1 VPKDR
6 KSTPAVPSPD
16 ALELFHPAV
25 RDWFAA
31 VFAAPTRP
39 QVAGWPAIARGEST
53 LILAPTGTGKTLAAF
68 LWCINRIMFSPVPAE
83 QQRCRVLY
91 ISPIKALA
99 VDVERNLRAPL
110 VGIAQAAERRGAGYH
125 LPAVSI
131 RTGDTPPG
139 ERARFQRHPADILIT
154 TPESL
159 YLLLTSSAR
168 DALRSVEVVVIDEI
182 HAMVPTKRGTHLA
195 LSIERLEHLAG
206 RPLQRIGLSAT
217 QRPLEEVAHFLGG
230 ADLAKQKEAQQ
241 AAVGEAATRDKQ
253 KALAAEDPE
262 SSAGEFSRPEAV
274 PETAHDVSEEALAEF
289 ESAAFAP
296 VYRPIT
302 IVDASEPKRLD
313 LRVEVPVEDM
323 AKLAELDDL
332 PSGPASQAPVRRSI
346 WSAIHPK
353 LLKHIRAHRST
364 LIFVN
369 SRRLAERISGA
380 INELAGETLVRAHHG
395 SVAVAQ
401 RKEIEDRLKLGT
413 LRGIVATSSL
423 ELGIDMGAIDLVLQ
437 IESPPSVASG
447 MQRVGRASH
456 HVGATSNAVIF
467 PKFRADLIAC
477 AAITR
482 AMYQGQV
489 ESVHYPRNP
498 LDVLAQQIV
507 AIVSLEEWTVEA
519 LFGLVRAAAPY
530 AALTRTIFDS
540 VLDMLSGRY
549 PSDEFADL
557 RPRLTWDRL
566 TNKLTSRQGSQRVA
580 IINGGTIPDRGLYGV
595 FLAGAARGARV
606 GELDEEMVFESR
618 QGDTIILGAS
628 TWRIEEISHNQ
639 VIVSPAPGEPG
650 RMPFWKGEAAGRPAE
665 FGRKI
670 GEMTRELVRL
680 PRPVAFT
687 KLVEEHSLDS
697 NAAENLLKY
706 LEDQSA
712 ATGRIPSDED
722 IVIEICRDEM
732 GDRRVCVL
740 TPFGTP
746 IHAPWCMAVTA
757 KLRAERGLEVES
769 MWSDDGFVLR
779 VPDSD
784 ETIASED
791 LLPTPTEF
799 KELVLRQLGST
810 SLFAAKFREA
820 AARALLLPKRRPGI
834 RAPLWQQRK
843 RASDLLAVAAQFS
856 TFPMLLEAY
865 RECIRDVFDLPAAAS
880 ILAAIQRGA
889 IRVTHVESD
898 RPSPF
903 AASLLFSY
911 VANYIYEGDAPLA
924 ERRAQALSI
933 DQSQL
938 EELLGDSDL
947 RELLDAAALDEV
959 EARLQSREP
968 EYRARHADGV
978 HDLLLKLGDLSETE
992 IVARSETPEIAATI
1006 PELVNARRAVRVRVG
1021 GDSRYIAVEYASR
1034 YRDAL
1039 GTPLPPGLA
1048 EVFLAGSAD
1057 PLREIVR
1064 RYARTHGPFTTADVA
1079 ARYGLAPAA
1088 VETALH
1094 ALHGLGKLLE
1104 GEFRPGGTHREWCDP
1119 EVLQQI
1125 RRKSLARLRR
1135 EIEPV
1140 EQKTFARLAA
1150 RWQGVTVR
1158 RRGLEALVDTVE
1170 NLQGAALLASELERE
1185 ILPAR
1190 IAEYRHGDLDTV
1202 LASGQVVWVGVEQVG
1217 DRDGRVALYLTE
1229 SLPLLL
1235 PPQQLRSQVLL
1246 DGVAAQPS
1254 RKAVQILEFLARN
1267 GASFFAG
1274 IHAALG
1280 GGFPGET
1287 RDALWELVW
1296 SGQITNDTFHPLR
1309 DLLRP
1314 RETKHERGANLG
1326 GAPGSPEF
1334 LRRLRSRTGGG
1345 GPAQGRW
1352 SLLRPAA
1359 SAGVG
1364 AEAPLVGN
1372 VAGDP
1377 PNAAAAL
1384 PSTVTQWSA
1393 NLAQQLLVRHG
1404 IVLRE
1409 TAIAEN
1415 IPRGYPTIY
1424 PALKTMEDS
1433 GWVRRG
1439 MFVAGLG
1446 AAQFAMPGAVD
1457 MLRSL
1462 RSEPQTPE
1470 VLFLAATD
1478 PANPYGTLLPWPRK
1492 DSEDSVDGA
1501 AARNM
1506 GREAVD
1512 GGAKKPPIGRKSAE
1526 ETRALVVG
1534 AASAPSL
1541 PAMSRTRGAGV
1552 ILINGELAAFFRRRH
1567 PAIRVFLP
1575 ESEPQ
1580 LTHFAR
1586 ELAKKFAE
1594 VAIRRQGRRTGLLIG
1609 SINEV
1614 LAREHFLAR
1623 YLEEA
1628 GFVNTALGFQMRR
1641 VTPMAMAE
1649 AEDAADAAATEE
1661 AANDNDPDDAD
1672 PKITGT
1678 A

>member
-1 VPKDR
+1 MPKHH
-6 KSTPAVPSPD
+6 KLASEPASPPAT

-25 RDWFAA
+25 RDWFEA
-31 VFAAPTRP
+31 VFTAPTRP
-39 QVAGWPAIARGEST
+39 QAAGWPAIARGEST

-68 LWCINRIMFSPVPAE
+68 LWCIHRIMFTPIPAE
-83 QQRCRVLY
+83 ARRCRVVY

-110 VGIAQAAERRGAGYH
+110 VGIAQAAQRRGAEFH
-125 LPAVSI
+125 QPAISI
-131 RTGDTPPG
+131 RTGDTPPA

-159 YLLLTSSAR
+159 YLLLTSNAR

-182 HAMVPTKRGTHLA
+182 HALVPTKRGSHLA
-195 LSIERLEHLAG
+195 LSMERLEHLVG

-217 QRPLEEVAHFLGG
+217 QRPLEEVARFLGG
-230 ADLAKQKEAQQ
+230 ADLSRQ
-241 AAVGEAATRDKQ
+241 TPSRQ
-253 KALAAEDPE
+253 KAAPGPDGGKTKTFAPAAPLSETT
-262 SSAGEFSRPEAV
+262 V
-274 PETAHDVSEEALAEF
+274 PQPQASEVPEEALAEF
-289 ESAAFAP
+289 ESPAFAP
-296 VYRPIT
+296 IYRPVT

-323 AKLAELDDL
+323 ARLQELDDL
-332 PSGPASQAPVRRSI
+332 PSGPASQGPVRRSI

-353 LLKHIRAHRST
+353 LLEQIRAHRST

-413 LRGIVATSSL
+413 LRAIVATSSL
-423 ELGIDMGAIDLVLQ
+423 ELGIDMGAIDLVIQ

-456 HVGATSNAVIF
+456 HVGATSNAIIF
-467 PKFRADLIAC
+467 PKYRADLVAC

-507 AIVSLEEWTVEA
+507 AMVALDDWTVEN
-519 LFGLVRAAAPY
+519 LFDLIRSAAPY
-530 AALTRTIFDS
+530 AALTRSIFDS

-549 PSDEFADL
+549 PSDEFTDL
-557 RPRLTWDRL
+557 RPRVTWDRVKNRL
-566 TNKLTSRQGSQRVA
+566 TAREGSQRVA

-639 VIVSPAPGEPG
+639 VVVSPAPGEPG
-650 RMPFWKGEAAGRPAE
+650 KMPFWKGDAPGRPVE

-670 GEMTRELVRL
+670 GEMTRELLRL

-687 KLVEEHSLDS
+687 KLVEEHSLDA

-706 LEDQSA
+706 LEEQAA
-712 ATGRIPSDED
+712 ATTRIPSDED
-722 IVIEICRDEM
+722 IVIEVCRDEM

-740 TPFGTP
+740 TPFGSP

-784 ETIASED
+784 ETIRSED
-791 LLPTPTEF
+791 LLPSPAEF
-799 KELVLRQLGST
+799 KALVLRQLGST

-820 AARALLLPKRRPGI
+820 AGRALLLPKRRPGM

-843 RASDLLAVAAQFS
+843 RAADLLAVAAQFS
-856 TFPMLLEAY
+856 SFPMLLEAY

-880 ILAAIQRGA
+880 ILAAVQRGA
-889 IRVTHVESD
+889 IRITHIESNK
-898 RPSPF
+898 PSPF

-947 RELLDAAALDEV
+947 RELLDATALGEV
-959 EARLQSREP
+959 EERLQSLEP
-968 EYRARHADGV
+968 DYRARHADGV
-978 HDLLLKLGDLSETE
+978 HDLLLKLGDLSESE
-992 IVARSETPEIAATI
+992 IVARSETPEIAATVS
-1006 PELVNARRAVRVRVG
+1006 ELANARRAVRVRVA
-1021 GDSRYIAVEYASR
+1021 GDSRYIPVEYASR

-1039 GTPLPPGLA
+1039 GSPLPPGLA
-1048 EVFLAGSAD
+1048 EVFLAKSED
-1057 PLREIVR
+1057 PLREILR
-1064 RYARTHGPFTTADVA
+1064 RYARTHGPFTTADIAV
-1079 ARYGLAPAA
+1079 RYGLPPATIA
-1088 VETALH
+1088 AALH
-1094 ALHGLGKLLE
+1094 TLHGLGKLLE

-1140 EQKTFARLAA
+1140 EQRTFARLTA
-1150 RWQGVTVR
+1150 RWQGVAIR
-1158 RRGLEALVDTVE
+1158 RRGPDALLDTVE
-1170 NLQGAALLASELERE
+1170 NLQGSALLASELERE

-1190 IAEYRHGDLDTV
+1190 LADYRHGDLDAV
-1202 LASGQVVWVGVEQVG
+1202 MASGQVVWVGVERMG
-1217 DRDGRVALYLTE
+1217 DRDGRVALYLAE

-1235 PPQQLRSQVLL
+1235 PPLELRGDIAPLSE
-1246 DGVAAQPS
+1246 
-1254 RKAVQILEFLARN
+1254 KATQILDFLNKN

-1287 RDALWELVW
+1287 REALWELAW

-1314 RETKHERGANLG
+1314 RETKHERGTTFDG

-1334 LRRLRSRTGGG
+1334 LRRLRSRSGAGA
-1345 GPAQGRW
+1345 PAQGRW
-1352 SLLRPAA
+1352 SLIGTYNPT
-1359 SAGVG
+1359 
-1364 AEAPLVGN
+1364 PI
-1372 VAGDP
+1372 
-1377 PNAAAAL
+1377 
-1384 PSTVTQWSA
+1384 TVTQWSA
-1393 NLAQQLLVRHG
+1393 NIAQQLLVRHS

-1446 AAQFAMPGAVD
+1446 AAQFAMPSAVD
-1457 MLRSL
+1457 LLRSL
-1462 RSEPQTPE
+1462 RSEPQAPE

-1492 DSEDSVDGA
+1492 
-1501 AARNM
+1501 N
-1506 GREAVD
+1506 
-1512 GGAKKPPIGRKSAE
+1512 AE
-1526 ETRALVVG
+1526 ENGGDGIPAETTG
-1534 AASAPSL
+1534 ASQKASSIEQAIPGARRTAAEVRGLINTGATNSLSL
-1541 PAMSRTRGAGV
+1541 PMMSRTRGAAV
-1552 ILINGELAAFFRRRH
+1552 ILINGELAAFFRRQN
-1567 PAIRVFLP
+1567 PAVRVFLP
-1575 ESEPQ
+1575 ESEPE
-1580 LTHFAR
+1580 LTRFAR
-1586 ELAKKFAE
+1586 ELGKKFAE
-1594 VAIRRQGRRTGLLIG
+1594 VAIRRQGRKTGLLIG
-1609 SINEV
+1609 SINDV
-1614 LAREHFLAR
+1614 PARDHFLAR
-1623 YLEEA
+1623 FLEEA

-1641 VTPMAMAE
+1641 VTPIAMPSE
-1649 AEDAADAAATEE
+1649 EVKEAADGTAS
-1661 AANDNDPDDAD
+1661 DNDAD
-1672 PKITGT
+1672 ESDPEITGT